1 MASNT
6 VILKGWGVRK
16 EAKAATVI
24 TPGDFITIGATGL
37 SRAAAGAIEKTIAV
51 EAEVT
56 GKDLNTDY
64 AVGDNVYYEAVHSGQ
79 EVNALLAFGAGN
91 TAVVGSPLKV
101 AASTGKLAVGALPAD
116 VAALVGYAMAAV
128 DNSGGSAPVRI
139 RVEIA

>member
-6 VILKGWGVRK
+6 IILKGWGVRK

-24 TPGDFITIGATGL
+24 TPGQFITIGATGL
-37 SRAAAGAIEKTIAV
+37 SRAAAGAVEKTVAV
-51 EAEVT
+51 ENEVI

-64 AVGDNVYYEAVHSGQ
+64 AIGDNVLYEAVHSGQ
-79 EVNALLAFGAGN
+79 EVNALLAQGAGN

-101 AASTGKLAVGALPAD
+101 GTLGNLVVGALPAD
-116 VAALVGYAMAAV
+116 VAALIGYAMEAK
-128 DNSGGSAPVRI
+128 DNSGGSAPVRL